1 MIMTYKEVY
10 EYLKAVQGAL
20 NNKPISNKNAIQIN
34 DLAIKAVEKQ
44 IPKRPLLQDIHDGN
58 NGLLDYLYN
67 CPICH
72 MFVCYATELRIEEK
86 FAYCPSCGQALDWSN
101 ESEELL

>member
-1 MIMTYKEVY
+1 MTYKEVY
-10 EYLKAVQGAL
+10 EYLKAV
-20 NNKPISNKNAIQIN
+20 
-34 DLAIKAVEKQ
+34 EKQ
-44 IPKRPLLQDIHDGN
+44 ILKRPLLQDIHDGN

-72 MFVCYATELRIEEK
+72 MFVCYATELSIEEK

>member
-1 MIMTYKEVY
+1 MDE
-10 EYLKAVQGAL
+10 G
-20 NNKPISNKNAIQIN
+20 
-34 DLAIKAVEKQ
+34 DFFD
-44 IPKRPLLQDIHDGN
+44 RPFFESAS

-72 MFVCYATELRIEEK
+72 MFVCYATELSIEEK